1 MKEERKEE
9 GDGGKR
15 VEKEDTNNLQMDQ
28 TPQTHVGRREVG
40 GMRL

>member
-9 GDGGKR
+9 RDGGKR
-15 VEKEDTNNLQMDQ
+15 VEKEGTNNLQMDQ
-28 TPQTHVGRREVG
+28 TRQTRVAGREVG